1 MTKYIIRRV
10 LLLIPTLLMMA
21 LITFLV
27 MHATPGSPLEPA
39 GGNANTIDSRY
50 VEQLEELYGLNK
62 PLHEQF
68 VLFVWNAMR
77 GDFGNSYV
85 YKSRSV
91 NEILGS
97 TFPVSLHLGTMSFV
111 FALVGGILLGT
122 ISALNQNKAADYVS
136 TGISTFAISLPN
148 FVVAVI
154 MIFIFAIWLGWV
166 PTGGW
171 NEPKDWI
178 LPTIALGLG
187 PLAIIARY
195 TRSSMLET
203 LRSDYIRTA
212 RAKGLA
218 SNQITV
224 RHILKNSLSPV
235 VTVAGPIFAAIA
247 TGSFVIESMFRV
259 PGMGKY
265 FVESLLGKDYPLI
278 MAVVL
283 IYGAFL
289 AIMNIVV
296 DVLYALLDPRV
307 RFGSKT

>member
-10 LLLIPTLLMMA
+10 LLLIPTLLVMA

-27 MHATPGSPLEPA
+27 MHATPGSPLEPGA
-39 GGNANTIDSRY
+39 GSANTIDTRY
-50 VEQLEELYGLNK
+50 IEQLEELYGLNK

-68 VLFVWNAMR
+68 TLFVWNAMR
-77 GDFGNSYV
+77 FDFGNSYV

-91 NEILGS
+91 NEILAA
-97 TFPVSLHLGTMSFV
+97 TFPVSLHLGTMAFV
-111 FALVGGILLGT
+111 FALFGGILLGT
-122 ISALNQNKAADYVS
+122 ISALNQNKAGDYIS

-148 FVVAVI
+148 FVIAVI
-154 MIFIFAIWLGWV
+154 LIFIFAIWLGWV

-171 NEPKDWI
+171 NEPRDWV

-187 PLAIIARY
+187 PLAVIARY

-212 RAKGLA
+212 RAKGL
-218 SNQITV
+218 SPNQITIV
-224 RHILKNSLSPV
+224 HILKNSLSPV

-283 IYGAFL
+283 IYGSFL

-296 DVLYALLDPRV
+296 DVLYAVLDPRV
-307 RFGSKT
+307 RFGGKA